1 MFLFC
6 QVKHSTACETQ
17 TRPDCKTI
25 QWQACRY
32 VLHCKYS
39 LGHINLWKRK
49 TTLMKSQHWLTF
61 NFFSDPP
68 PMCTLCDS
76 IQSKLGRKIDFLFGL
91 TTVKWN
97 YFKSFLK
104 GIIKNNKLSL
114 DYKAFMRGACRLGKC
129 TSAFFDN

>member
-1 MFLFC
+1 
-6 QVKHSTACETQ
+6 
-17 TRPDCKTI
+17 
-25 QWQACRY
+25 
-32 VLHCKYS
+32 
-39 LGHINLWKRK
+39 
-49 TTLMKSQHWLTF
+49 
-61 NFFSDPP
+61 
-68 PMCTLCDS
+68 MCTMCDC
-76 IQSKLGRKIDFLFGL
+76 IKITLARKIDFLFGL